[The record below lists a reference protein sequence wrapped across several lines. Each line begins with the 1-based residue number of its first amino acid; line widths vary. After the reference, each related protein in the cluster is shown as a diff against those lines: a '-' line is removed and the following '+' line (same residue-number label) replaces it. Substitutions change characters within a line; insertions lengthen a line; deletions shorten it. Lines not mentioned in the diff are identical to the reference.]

1 MASPEQSLSL
11 PVFLQENETSQ
22 EFKDLIA
29 SMPTEKGW
37 IAKHVHQYQ
46 GFWHSTRQLQ
56 GVLACQKH
64 FQAQDGDIFLVT
76 TPKSGSTWLKALM
89 FALVN
94 RVSFPDTTQHPLLAN
109 NPHALVPF
117 LEMEYIGKENLD
129 FTNFT
134 IPRLFST
141 HLPLLSLPRSVEDSD
156 CKLVYL
162 CRNPKD
168 TFVSLWHFTN
178 KLKPVDWGASSL
190 EETLDKFCRGVSLYG
205 PFWDHVLGYW
215 KESVERP
222 HRVFFL
228 KYEEMKREPRIQ
240 LRRLSEFLGCP
251 FSLEEEN
258 SGVLDEILELC
269 SFENLSNLEVNSI
282 GRLHSGEEHQAF
294 FRRGEVGDSVNYL
307 TAEMVE
313 KIDMI
318 TEQKLHC
325 HGLKF

>member
-1 MASPEQSLSL
+1 
-11 PVFLQENETSQ
+11 
-22 EFKDLIA
+22 
-29 SMPTEKGW
+29 
-37 IAKHVHQYQ
+37 
-46 GFWHSTRQLQ
+46 
-56 GVLACQKH
+56 
-64 FQAQDGDIFLVT
+64 
-76 TPKSGSTWLKALM
+76 M
-89 FALVN
+89 FSLVN
-94 RVSFPDTTQHPLLAN
+94 RVSFPDTKQHPLLTN

-117 LEMEYIGKENLD
+117 LEMEYVDKENLD

-134 IPRLFST
+134 FPRLFST
-141 HLPLLSLPRSVEDSD
+141 HLPLSSLSRSVEDSD

-168 TFVSLWHFTN
+168 TVL
-178 KLKPVDWGASSL
+178 LAL
-190 EETLDKFCRGVSLYG
+190 QGVSLYG

-215 KESVERP
+215 KESLERP

-269 SFENLSNLEVNSI
+269 SFENLSNLEVNKI
-282 GRLHSGEEHQAF
+282 GTLKSGQEHQVF
-294 FRRGEVGDSVNYL
+294 FRRGEVGDSMNYL